1 VPRLSRWA
9 IRASLVYLAVGFTFG
24 ALILTAKGFPALAWA
39 WRLLSAH
46 IEFLLFGWT
55 LQLVLGVAFWILPRF
70 SHGSPRGLVPIAWA
84 SVVALNLG
92 VFLVALR
99 TLADLPGGLTVA
111 GRALEA
117 VAAIAFAA
125 YVWPRVKPTGA

>member
-1 VPRLSRWA
+1 MPRLSRWA

-24 ALILTAKGFPALAWA
+24 ALILAAKGFPALAWA

-70 SHGSPRGLVPIAWA
+70 SHGPLRGLELLAWT
-84 SVVALNLG
+84 SIVALNVG
-92 VFLVALR
+92 VILVALR
-99 TLADLPGGLTVA
+99 TLADFPGELTVA

-117 VAAIAFAA
+117 AAAIAFAA
-125 YVWPRVKPTGA
+125 YAWPRVKPTGA